1 MWSKENKYI
10 SEDQQH
16 KRTLR
21 PLENTHKVMT
31 SKDIYLEKK
40 KTKLKHQT
48 LQKDQEGNNST
59 MHVQFIEYSV

>member
-1 MWSKENKYI
+1 
-10 SEDQQH
+10 
-16 KRTLR
+16 
-21 PLENTHKVMT
+21 MT

-40 KTKLKHQT
+40 KKKPKHQT